1 MRRRIPLSVL
11 PVVFVVVVAACASR
25 SASTSSTTSRTAV
38 PTSSSTATAATTATA
53 TSPTTATTTA
63 TTVNKR
69 VSFSK
74 DVLPILQ
81 NNCASC
87 HTANG
92 PGIAHLDLTTA
103 EGAAARAVDISG
115 IVSARAMPPW
125 PAGSNGL
132 KFKGDRRLTDAELA
146 TIGAWEA
153 EGSSLDVPASTP
165 ITPTKRVVTPLRRDT
180 VIKGQP
186 YKGSTALSDEY
197 RCQIYDPKL
206 SKPSFL
212 QGMDLEPD
220 QTRVVHHGLLFHG
233 KASTREQAEA
243 IDAAQPGSG
252 WTCFGLPALGNG
264 PGEDLDQIMS
274 WGPGQAPS
282 LLPADTAVAMEA
294 GDYFIMQIH
303 YHYQQSTEQLPP
315 DESSL
320 VLDFADDAT
329 VAAAGGTL
337 APVSLTLYLGPAEI
351 PCTSD
356 QVGPLCDRSAAVAK
370 LVESYGPAAAFIAD
384 GLVAGC
390 GATVADFAGM
400 TSGVAS
406 ARCDHPA
413 RPGEIISIWG
423 HEHELGTT
431 FRMTLNPG
439 KPDEK
444 VLLDI
449 PNWAF
454 EWQLNYSPVDKVVIK
469 PGDTIR
475 VECSWD
481 RSRADAGKEPRYI
494 AWAEGTNDE
503 MCFSQIITRPPT

>member
-1 MRRRIPLSVL
+1 VL
-11 PVVFVVVVAACASR
+11 AVVFVFIVAACASR
-25 SASTSSTTSRTAV
+25 SASTSSTTPITTV
-38 PTSSSTATAATTATA
+38 PTSTSAATTPTTTSATA
-53 TSPTTATTTA
+53 D
-63 TTVNKR
+63 KK

-74 DVLPILQ
+74 EILPILQ

-87 HTANG
+87 HTGSG
-92 PGIAHLDLTTA
+92 PGVAHLNLASA
-103 EGAAARAVDISG
+103 EEAAARATDISG

-125 PAGSNGL
+125 PAGNGAL

-146 TIGAWEA
+146 AIDAWEKGGA
-153 EGSSLDVPASTP
+153 SLDVPSATP
-165 ITPTKRVVTPLRRDT
+165 LAATKRVVTPLRRDA

-206 SKPSFL
+206 TKPSFL
-212 QGMDLEPD
+212 QGMDMEAD

-233 KASTREQAEA
+233 RAGTRAQAEA
-243 IDAAQPGSG
+243 LDAAQPGSG
-252 WTCFGLPALGNG
+252 WTCFGLPSLGSA
-264 PGEDLDQIMS
+264 PGDDLSQIMS

-282 LLPADTAVAMEA
+282 LLPADTGVAMEA
-294 GDYFIMQIH
+294 GDYFVMQIH
-303 YHYQQSTEQLPP
+303 YHYQQTTEQLPP

-320 VLDFADDAT
+320 VVDFADDAT
-329 VAAAGGTL
+329 IAAAGGKL

-351 PCTSD
+351 PCSTN

-370 LVESYGPAAAFIAD
+370 LVESYGPFAGFLAD

-390 GATVADFAGM
+390 GANLPDFATM

-406 ARCDHPA
+406 SKCDLPA
-413 RPGEIISIWG
+413 ATGEIISIWG
-423 HEHELGTT
+423 HEHELGAT

-449 PNWAF
+449 PRWAF
-454 EWQLNYSPVDKVVIK
+454 EWQLNYSPVDKVVLK

-481 RSRADAGKEPRYI
+481 RSRAASGKDPRYI
-494 AWAEGTNDE
+494 VWAEGTNDE
-503 MCFSQIITRPPT
+503 MCFSQIITRPPS

>member
-1 MRRRIPLSVL
+1 VL
-11 PVVFVVVVAACASR
+11 AVVFVFIVAACASR
-25 SASTSSTTSRTAV
+25 SASTSSTTPITTV
-38 PTSSSTATAATTATA
+38 PTSTSAATTPTTTSATA
-53 TSPTTATTTA
+53 DT
-63 TTVNKR
+63 K

-74 DVLPILQ
+74 EILPILQ

-87 HTANG
+87 HTGSG
-92 PGIAHLDLTTA
+92 PGVAHLNLASA
-103 EGAAARAVDISG
+103 EEAAARATDISG

-125 PAGSNGL
+125 PAGNGAL

-146 TIGAWEA
+146 AIDAWEKGGA
-153 EGSSLDVPASTP
+153 SLDVPSATP
-165 ITPTKRVVTPLRRDT
+165 LAATKRVVTPLRRDA

-206 SKPSFL
+206 TNPSFL
-212 QGMDLEPD
+212 RGMDMEAD

-233 KASTREQAEA
+233 RAGTRAQAEA
-243 IDAAQPGSG
+243 LDAAQPGSG
-252 WTCFGLPALGNG
+252 WTCFGLPSLGSA
-264 PGEDLDQIMS
+264 PGDDLSQIMS

-282 LLPADTAVAMEA
+282 LLPADTGVAMEA
-294 GDYFIMQIH
+294 GDYFVMQIH
-303 YHYQQSTEQLPP
+303 YHYQQTTEQLPP

-320 VLDFADDAT
+320 VVDFADDAT
-329 VAAAGGTL
+329 IAAGGGKL

-351 PCTSD
+351 PCSTN

-370 LVESYGPAAAFIAD
+370 LVESYGPFAGFLAD

-390 GATVADFAGM
+390 GANLPDFATM

-406 ARCDHPA
+406 SKCDLPA
-413 RPGEIISIWG
+413 APGEIISIWG
-423 HEHELGTT
+423 HEHELGAT

-449 PNWAF
+449 PRWAF
-454 EWQLNYSPVDKVVIK
+454 EWQLNYSPVDKVVLK

-481 RSRADAGKEPRYI
+481 RSRAASGKDPRYI
-494 AWAEGTNDE
+494 VWAEGTNDE
-503 MCFSQIITRPPT
+503 MCFSQIITRPPS

>member
-1 MRRRIPLSVL
+1 MRRRVPLNILS
-11 PVVFVVVVAACASR
+11 VVFVVVVAACASK
-25 SASTSSTTSRTAV
+25 SASTSSTTSITTVATSTSAATTA
-38 PTSSSTATAATTATA
+38 TTAATTAD
-53 TSPTTATTTA
+53 
-63 TTVNKR
+63 KK

-74 DVLPILQ
+74 EILPILQ
-81 NNCASC
+81 DNCASC

-92 PGIAHLDLTTA
+92 PGVAHLNLTTA
-103 EGAAARAVDISG
+103 EEAAARAVDISG

-132 KFKGDRRLTDAELA
+132 KFKGDRRLTDVELA
-146 TIGAWEA
+146 TIGAWEK
-153 EGSSLDVPASTP
+153 EGASLDVPATTP
-165 ITPTKRVVTPLRRDT
+165 ITPTKRFVTPLRRDM
-180 VIKGQP
+180 VMKGQP
-186 YKGSTALSDEY
+186 YKGSTAQSDEY
-197 RCQIYDPKL
+197 RCQIYDPML
-206 SKPSFL
+206 TKPSFL

-233 KASTREQAEA
+233 KAGTRAQADA
-243 IDAAQPGSG
+243 LDAAQPGSG
-252 WTCFGLPALGNG
+252 WTCFGLPALGG
-264 PGEDLDQIMS
+264 PPEDDLSQIMS

-282 LLPADTAVAMEA
+282 LLPADTGVAMEA
-294 GDYFIMQIH
+294 DDYFVMQIH

-320 VLDFADDAT
+320 VVDFANDAT
-329 VAAAGGTL
+329 IAAAGGRL

-351 PCTSD
+351 PCATN
-356 QVGPLCDRSAAVAK
+356 QVGPLCDRTAAVGK
-370 LVESYGPAAAFIAD
+370 LVESYGPFAGYLAD

-390 GATVADFAGM
+390 GANLADVATM

-406 ARCDHPA
+406 SKCDLPA
-413 RPGEIISIWG
+413 APGEIISIWG
-423 HEHELGTT
+423 HEHELGAT

-439 KPDEK
+439 KADEK

-449 PNWAF
+449 PRWAF

-469 PGDTIR
+469 PGDVIR

-481 RSRADAGKEPRYI
+481 RSRADSGKDPRYI
-494 AWAEGTNDE
+494 VWAEGTNDE

>member
-1 MRRRIPLSVL
+1 MRRRVQRSVL
-11 PVVFVVVVAACASR
+11 PVVFVVIVAGCASR
-25 SASTSSTTSRTAV
+25 SASTSSTTTATTAAAS
-38 PTSSSTATAATTATA
+38 TSAVTAAATTAATT
-53 TSPTTATTTA
+53 
-63 TTVNKR
+63 VEKK

-74 DVLPILQ
+74 EILPILQ

-87 HTANG
+87 HTGNG
-92 PGIAHLDLTTA
+92 PGVAHLNLASA
-103 EGAAARAVDISG
+103 EEASARAADISG

-125 PAGSNGL
+125 PAGDGGL

-146 TIGAWEA
+146 AIGAWEK
-153 EGSSLDVPASTP
+153 EGASLDVPATTP
-165 ITPTKRVVTPLRRDT
+165 LDATKRVVTPLRRDA

-186 YKGSTALSDEY
+186 YKGSTAKSDEY

-206 SKPSFL
+206 TKPSFL
-212 QGMDLEPD
+212 QGMDMEAD

-233 KASTREQAEA
+233 KADTRAKAEEL
-243 IDAAQPGSG
+243 DAAQPGSG
-252 WTCFGLPALGNG
+252 WTCFGLPSLRTA
-264 PGEDLDQIMS
+264 PGSDLRQIMS

-282 LLPADTAVAMEA
+282 VLPADTGVAMDA
-294 GDYFIMQIH
+294 GDYFVMQIH

-320 VLDFADDAT
+320 VVDFADDAT
-329 VAAAGGTL
+329 IAAAAGKL

-351 PCTSD
+351 PCSTN
-356 QVGPLCDRSAAVAK
+356 QVGPLCDRTAAVGK
-370 LVESYGPAAAFIAD
+370 LVESYGPFAGYLAD

-390 GATVADFAGM
+390 GATVADFAAM

-406 ARCDHPA
+406 SKCDLPA
-413 RPGEIISIWG
+413 APGEIISIWG
-423 HEHELGTT
+423 HEHELGAT

-449 PNWAF
+449 PRWEF
-454 EWQLNYSPVDKVVIK
+454 EWQLNYSPVDKIVIK

-481 RSRADAGKEPRYI
+481 RSRADSGKDPRYI
-494 AWAEGTNDE
+494 VWAEGTNDE
-503 MCFSQIITRPPT
+503 MCFSQIITRPPS